1 MAGSWPDC
9 PSRKI
14 AYHDDGTVVA
24 GRYEDSGAPYENFYE
39 WSLANITELN
49 DLDHVPISPDWPNS
63 FMAITRF
70 APGVATSITNIETVW
85 IFPELRD
92 IYGFVAELHHSGGS
106 TDAAHLYIYTSPD
119 TTNGIDGTWTL
130 QIDYWTSSNVIID
143 DSPEA
148 WRTMIVAFSAPGTRA
163 VKTRST
169 THNFS
174 KEFEWRAAYIFGT
187 ITAGETPDRIVYVDD
202 NTGLEF
208 TKPMDW
214 GDVPRG
220 ATLDWDIYLLNN
232 SATLAAGGTMVLDF
246 TTLYNSSDTWYLIK
260 SNAGGAPAFAATFD
274 VPTMAAGTRYPTG
287 TDTFTVRLTVPDNE
301 PLGIYEAILELSPA
315 TSWT

>member
-24 GRYEDSGAPYENFYE
+24 LRSEDSGAPYENYYE
-39 WSLANITELN
+39 WLPANVVELN
-49 DLDHVPISPDWPNS
+49 DLDFQPIPEDWPNS
-63 FMAITRF
+63 IKPMGRYLSVG
-70 APGVATSITNIETVW
+70 PTVLSNFQTVF

-92 IYGFVAELHHSGGS
+92 IYGFVATLHHSGGS
-106 TDAAHLYIYTSPD
+106 TDPNAVDIRTSPD
-119 TTNGIDGTWTL
+119 TTNGIDGTWTT
-130 QIDYWTSSNVIID
+130 QFTYWSNSNAIID
-143 DSPEA
+143 DGPEA
-148 WRTMIVAFSAPGTRA
+148 WRTGIVTFDAPGTRA
-163 VKTRST
+163 VRTDGYT
-169 THNFS
+169 GYYG
-174 KEFEWRAAYIFGT
+174 KEFEWRSIFIFGM
-187 ITAGETPDRIVYVDD
+187 IAAGETPDRILFVDD

-220 ATLDWDIYLLNN
+220 TTLDWDIYLLNN
-232 SATLAAGGTMVLDF
+232 SSTLAAGGTMVLDF
-246 TTLYNSSDTWYLIK
+246 VTLYNSSDTWYQIK
-260 SNAGGAPAFAATFD
+260 STAGGAFADTFN

-287 TDTFTVRLTVPDNE
+287 TDTFTVRLTVPDDE
-301 PLGIYEAILELSPA
+301 PLSIYEAILELSPA